1 MENSHRKYLRQ
12 GVVATMLFVF
22 ALTANAIP
30 KDALMRYNYFFL
42 EAIRQQEM
50 GNMAAA
56 FDLLNHAKDINPD
69 APEVYYKLAGY
80 YVYMKNN
87 EQARINYEKAAA
99 LDPENSTYLEKMGQ
113 FYITQSDY
121 TNALDAYERLYAT
134 NKAREDI
141 LQILF
146 QLYGS
151 QNDYKKM
158 IEVLDRLELL
168 VGSNEHLSLSKMQ
181 IYDQMGDKKKEE
193 AVLMALVAEHPLELS
208 YKVMLG
214 NWLFQNAKKKR
225 ALQEYKAVLRE
236 EPDNPYAQLSLLDY
250 YRDAKD
256 LKMVDQ
262 LTENILQSKKTEK
275 ETKMALLRQV
285 IMDNQNESGKDS
297 LEVLKLF
304 DKVLASPQ
312 EDADIVLMKAAYL
325 TLQGYPKNEIN
336 MVYEQAIEIEPDNIR
351 ARLAL
356 LQNIWEDKEYDKVI
370 DVCRAAQEY
379 NPEEM
384 AFYYYQ
390 GFAQYMKHDN
400 DGALT
405 TFRKGV
411 SQIKPDSNPD
421 IVSDFYA
428 VMGDILHE
436 KGLDKEAFESYDSCL
451 QWKPDNFAALNNY
464 AYYLSEKRKDLSK
477 AEQMSYKTIKAEPNN
492 ATYLDTYA
500 WILFQQERYQE
511 AKIYI
516 DQTIKNDKAPSG
528 VVIEHAGDI
537 YFNAGESEKALE
549 FWKQAS
555 ENGNNSAIL
564 KRKIE
569 QKKYIVK

>member
-214 NWLFQNAKKKR
+214 NWLFQNGKKKR

-325 TLQGYPKNEIN
+325 TLRGYPKNEIN

-370 DVCRAAQEY
+370 EVCRPAQE
-379 NPEEM
+379 
-384 AFYYYQ
+384 
-390 GFAQYMKHDN
+390 
-400 DGALT
+400 
-405 TFRKGV
+405 
-411 SQIKPDSNPD
+411 
-421 IVSDFYA
+421 
-428 VMGDILHE
+428 
-436 KGLDKEAFESYDSCL
+436 
-451 QWKPDNFAALNNY
+451 
-464 AYYLSEKRKDLSK
+464 
-477 AEQMSYKTIKAEPNN
+477 
-492 ATYLDTYA
+492 
-500 WILFQQERYQE
+500 
-511 AKIYI
+511 
-516 DQTIKNDKAPSG
+516 
-528 VVIEHAGDI
+528 
-537 YFNAGESEKALE
+537 
-549 FWKQAS
+549 
-555 ENGNNSAIL
+555 
-564 KRKIE
+564 
-569 QKKYIVK
+569 

>member
-214 NWLFQNAKKKR
+214 NWLFQNGKKKR

-250 YRDAKD
+250 YRDVRD

-370 DVCRAAQEY
+370 EVCRPAQEY

-400 DGALT
+400 DAALT

-537 YFNAGESEKALE
+537 YFNAGEPEKALE
-549 FWKQAS
+549 YWKQAS

>member
-214 NWLFQNAKKKR
+214 NWLFQNGKKKR
-225 ALQEYKAVLRE
+225 ALQEYKAVLKE

-250 YRDAKD
+250 YRDARD

-325 TLQGYPKNEIN
+325 TLRGYPKNEIN

-370 DVCRAAQEY
+370 EVCRPAQEY

-528 VVIEHAGDI
+528 VVIGHAGDI
-537 YFNAGESEKALE
+537 YFNAGEPEKALE
-549 FWKQAS
+549 YWKQAS

>member
-214 NWLFQNAKKKR
+214 NWLFQNGKKKR

-250 YRDAKD
+250 YRDARD

-304 DKVLASPQ
+304 NKVLASPQ

-370 DVCRAAQEY
+370 DVCRPAQEY

-549 FWKQAS
+549 YWKQAS

>member
-69 APEVYYKLAGY
+69 APDVYYKLAGY

-214 NWLFQNAKKKR
+214 NWLFQNGKKKR

-250 YRDAKD
+250 YRDARD

-370 DVCRAAQEY
+370 DVCRPAQEY

-537 YFNAGESEKALE
+537 YFNAGEPEKALE
-549 FWKQAS
+549 YWKQAS

>member
-214 NWLFQNAKKKR
+214 NWLFQNGKKKR

-304 DKVLASPQ
+304 DKVLVSPQ

-325 TLQGYPKNEIN
+325 TLRGYPKNEIN

-370 DVCRAAQEY
+370 EVCRPAQEY

-537 YFNAGESEKALE
+537 YFNAGEPEKALE
-549 FWKQAS
+549 YWKQAS

>member
-214 NWLFQNAKKKR
+214 NWLFQNGKKKR
-225 ALQEYKAVLRE
+225 ALQEYKAVLKE

-250 YRDAKD
+250 YRDARD

-370 DVCRAAQEY
+370 DVCRPAQEY

-436 KGLDKEAFESYDSCL
+436 KGLDTEAFESYDSCL

-516 DQTIKNDKAPSG
+516 DQTIKNDKASSG

-537 YFNAGESEKALE
+537 YFNAGEPEKALE
-549 FWKQAS
+549 YWKQAS

>member
-214 NWLFQNAKKKR
+214 NWLFQNGKKKR
-225 ALQEYKAVLRE
+225 ALQEYKAVLKE
-236 EPDNPYAQLSLLDY
+236 EPGNPYAQLSLLDY
-250 YRDAKD
+250 YRDARD

-370 DVCRAAQEY
+370 DVCRPAQEY

-400 DGALT
+400 DAALK

-537 YFNAGESEKALE
+537 YFNAGEPEKALE
-549 FWKQAS
+549 YWKQAS

>member
-214 NWLFQNAKKKR
+214 NWLFQNGKKKR

-250 YRDAKD
+250 YRDARD

-370 DVCRAAQEY
+370 DVCRPAQEY

-400 DGALT
+400 DGALK

-537 YFNAGESEKALE
+537 YFNAGEPEKALE

>member
-214 NWLFQNAKKKR
+214 NWLFQNGKKKR
-225 ALQEYKAVLRE
+225 ALQEYKAVLME

-250 YRDAKD
+250 YRDARD

-370 DVCRAAQEY
+370 EVCRPAQEY

-500 WILFQQERYQE
+500 WILFQQERYKE

-537 YFNAGESEKALE
+537 YFNAGEPEKALE

>member
-1 MENSHRKYLRQ
+1 
-12 GVVATMLFVF
+12 MLFVF

-214 NWLFQNAKKKR
+214 NWLFQNGKKKR

-325 TLQGYPKNEIN
+325 TLRGYPKNEIN

-370 DVCRAAQEY
+370 EVCRPAQEY

-537 YFNAGESEKALE
+537 YFNAGEPEKALE
-549 FWKQAS
+549 YWKQAS

>member
-99 LDPENSTYLEKMGQ
+99 LDLENSTYLEKMGQ

-214 NWLFQNAKKKR
+214 NWLFQNGKKKR
-225 ALQEYKAVLRE
+225 ALQEYKAVLKE

-250 YRDAKD
+250 YRDARD

-336 MVYEQAIEIEPDNIR
+336 MVYEQAIEIEPD
-351 ARLAL
+351 
-356 LQNIWEDKEYDKVI
+356 
-370 DVCRAAQEY
+370 
-379 NPEEM
+379 
-384 AFYYYQ
+384 
-390 GFAQYMKHDN
+390 
-400 DGALT
+400 
-405 TFRKGV
+405 
-411 SQIKPDSNPD
+411 
-421 IVSDFYA
+421 
-428 VMGDILHE
+428 
-436 KGLDKEAFESYDSCL
+436 
-451 QWKPDNFAALNNY
+451 
-464 AYYLSEKRKDLSK
+464 LSL
-477 AEQMSYKTIKAEPNN
+477 IH
-492 ATYLDTYA
+492 
-500 WILFQQERYQE
+500 I
-511 AKIYI
+511 
-516 DQTIKNDKAPSG
+516 
-528 VVIEHAGDI
+528 
-537 YFNAGESEKALE
+537 
-549 FWKQAS
+549 
-555 ENGNNSAIL
+555 
-564 KRKIE
+564 
-569 QKKYIVK
+569 

>member
-99 LDPENSTYLEKMGQ
+99 LDPENSTYLEMMGQ

-214 NWLFQNAKKKR
+214 NWLFQNGKKKR

-250 YRDAKD
+250 YRDARD

-304 DKVLASPQ
+304 NKVLASPQ

-356 LQNIWEDKEYDKVI
+356 LQNIWEDKEYNKVI
-370 DVCRAAQEY
+370 EVCRPAQEY

-500 WILFQQERYQE
+500 WILFQQERYKE

-537 YFNAGESEKALE
+537 YFNAGEPEKALE
-549 FWKQAS
+549 YWKQAS

>member
-56 FDLLNHAKDINPD
+56 FDLLNHAKDINPG

-214 NWLFQNAKKKR
+214 NWLFQNGKKKR

-250 YRDAKD
+250 YRDARD

-370 DVCRAAQEY
+370 EVCRPAQEY

-537 YFNAGESEKALE
+537 YFNAGEPEKALE

>member
-214 NWLFQNAKKKR
+214 NWLFQNGKKKR
-225 ALQEYKAVLRE
+225 ALLEYKAVLME

-250 YRDAKD
+250 YRDARD

-370 DVCRAAQEY
+370 EVCRPAQEY

-500 WILFQQERYQE
+500 WILFQQERYKE

-537 YFNAGESEKALE
+537 YFNAGEPEKALE

-569 QKKYIVK
+569 QKKYIVT

>member
-214 NWLFQNAKKKR
+214 NWLFQNGKKKR

-250 YRDAKD
+250 YRDARD

-312 EDADIVLMKAAYL
+312 GDADIVLMKAAYL

-370 DVCRAAQEY
+370 DVCRPAQEY

-537 YFNAGESEKALE
+537 YFNAGEPEKALE

>member
-50 GNMAAA
+50 GNMTAA

-214 NWLFQNAKKKR
+214 NWLFQNGKKKR

-250 YRDAKD
+250 YRDARD

-370 DVCRAAQEY
+370 DVCRPAQEY

-537 YFNAGESEKALE
+537 YFNAGEPEKALE
-549 FWKQAS
+549 YWKQAS

>member
-214 NWLFQNAKKKR
+214 NWLFQNGKKKR
-225 ALQEYKAVLRE
+225 ALQEYKAVLME

-250 YRDAKD
+250 YRDARD

-370 DVCRAAQEY
+370 EVCRLAQEY

-537 YFNAGESEKALE
+537 YFNAGEPEKALE

>member
-50 GNMAAA
+50 GNMTAA

-214 NWLFQNAKKKR
+214 NWLFQNGKKKR

-250 YRDAKD
+250 YRDARD

-370 DVCRAAQEY
+370 EVCRPAQEY

-537 YFNAGESEKALE
+537 YFNAGEPEKALE
-549 FWKQAS
+549 YWKQAS